1 MAVAAA
7 TAPGGLLPPL
17 REELGLHPGP
27 RALDGSPT
35 WTLHDPARNQF
46 FRIGWPEF
54 EMLSRWDAGDAAALL
69 ERIRHETTLDL
80 AGEDVGDL
88 ARFLAGHNLTRTG
101 GREDTAGL
109 LARAARLRQNWA
121 MWLLKNYLFLRIP
134 LVRPDRWLT
143 AALPWVGFVFTPA
156 FRKAVLVVAALALYL
171 VARRWDAYL
180 DTFSYLFSFEGAV
193 CFALTLS
200 ALKVVHELGHAF
212 TAKRYGCRI
221 PSMGVAF
228 LVLWPVLYTDVT
240 ESWKLPSRAQRL
252 AVGIAGVVTELV
264 CAVFATLAWSFL
276 PDGPMRS
283 AAFLVST
290 TTWVSTVLI
299 NLSPFMRFDGYFVFS
314 DWLEMPNLHQRAFA
328 LARWWLRE
336 RLLGFG
342 DPAPEDLPA
351 GRRAFVIA
359 FAFCTWAYRLSLFL
373 GIAVLV
379 YHFAVKIVGVALMAV
394 EIGYFIVRPIWSEAA
409 AVWKLRG
416 RLRRGRGPVLSG
428 TVALLLL
435 LAVIV
440 PWRSAVEAPALLR
453 SARQERVFAPEQ
465 GTRIA
470 AITVGDGA
478 TVAKGAPLIELES
491 PELGFK
497 LGQARTDVAVL
508 QWQLQTQ
515 GVAPDLMARSRVA
528 EREYD
533 AASAQYRAL
542 ADATARLHVV
552 APTAG
557 RVVDMADDL
566 RPGLW
571 LPPKTRLLSIVDTG
585 RSEIDAY
592 VYESDVGRIAVGNA
606 AIFYPD
612 GGFLSPLDARV
623 TAIDRANTRI
633 LPDAYLASRF
643 GGAIPVRETPQG
655 ELVPE
660 RAVYRIV
667 LMPEQ
672 AAEAPARVLR
682 GRVVIK
688 GSAESLAARVWR
700 SVLAVLVRESGA

>member
-7 TAPGGLLPPL
+7 TASNGFLPPL
-17 REELGLHPGP
+17 REEIGLYPGP

-54 EMLSRWDAGDAAALL
+54 EMLSRWDAGNPAALL
-69 ERIRHETTLDL
+69 QRIRNETTLDL
-80 AGEDVGDL
+80 AGEDVGDV
-88 ARFLAGHNLTRTG
+88 ARFLVGHNLTRCS
-101 GREDTAGL
+101 GREGTVGL

-143 AALPWVGFVFTPA
+143 AAYPWIRFVFTPA
-156 FRKAVLVVAALALYL
+156 FRHVVLAVAALALYL
-171 VARRWDAYL
+171 AARRWDEYL
-180 DTFSYLFSFEGAV
+180 DTFSYLFSVEGAV
-193 CFALTLS
+193 YFALTLS
-200 ALKVVHELGHAF
+200 ALKVVHEFGHAF
-212 TAKRYGCRI
+212 TAKRYGCRV

-252 AVGIAGVVTELV
+252 AVGVSGVTAELV

-276 PDGPMRS
+276 PDGPLRS

-336 RLLGFG
+336 RLLGLR
-342 DPAPEDLPA
+342 DPPPEDLPP

-373 GIAVLV
+373 GIALLV
-379 YHFAVKIVGVALMAV
+379 YHFAVKIIGVGLMAV
-394 EIGYFIVRPIWSEAA
+394 EIGYFIVRPVWSEAA
-409 AVWKLRG
+409 AVWKLRH
-416 RLRRGRGPVLSG
+416 RLRRGRGPVLS
-428 TVALLLL
+428 AAFLLLL
-435 LAVIV
+435 LLGLIV
-440 PWRSAVEAPALLR
+440 PWRSAVEAPALVR
-453 SARQERVFAPEQ
+453 SSREEKVFAPEQ
-465 GTRIA
+465 GTRVA
-470 AITVGDGA
+470 AIKVADGA
-478 TVAKGAPLIELES
+478 IVAKGTPLIELES
-491 PELGFK
+491 PDLGFK
-497 LGQARTDVAVL
+497 LEQARTDVAVL

-515 GVAPDLMARSRVA
+515 GVSPDLMARSRVA
-528 EREYD
+528 EPEYE

-542 ADATARLHVV
+542 ADAAERLHII
-552 APTAG
+552 APMTG
-557 RVVDMADDL
+557 RVVDIADDL

-571 LPPKTRLLSIVDTG
+571 LPPKTRLLSVIDTG
-585 RSEIDAY
+585 ESEIEAY
-592 VYESDVGRIAVGNA
+592 VYESDVSRIALGNVA
-606 AIFYPD
+606 TFHPD
-612 GGFLSPLDARV
+612 GSFLSSFDARV
-623 TAIDRANTRI
+623 TAIDRANTRF

-643 GGAIPVRETPQG
+643 GGTIPVRETPQG

-660 RAVYRIV
+660 RAIYRIV
-667 LMPEQ
+667 LAPEHG
-672 AAEAPARVLR
+672 AGAPAQILR
-682 GRVVIK
+682 GRVVIR
-688 GSAESLAARVWR
+688 GRAESLVARAWR
-700 SVLAVLVRESGA
+700 AVLAVLVRESGA

>member
-1 MAVAAA
+1 MTAAAAVA
-7 TAPGGLLPPL
+7 GDLLPPL
-17 REELGLHPGP
+17 REELALYPGP
-27 RALDGSPT
+27 RAVDGSPT

-54 EMLSRWDAGDAAALL
+54 EMLSRWDAGSAETLA
-69 ERIRHETTLDL
+69 ERVRSETTLDL
-80 AGEDVGDL
+80 ASEDVGDV
-88 ARFLAGHNLTRTG
+88 ARFLVGQNLTRTS
-101 GREDTAGL
+101 GREGTMLL
-109 LARAARLRQNWA
+109 LAKAARLRQHWA

-143 AALPWVGFVFTPA
+143 AAYPWIRGIFTPA
-156 FRKAVLVVAALALYL
+156 FRNAVLLVAVLSLYL
-171 VARRWDAYL
+171 VARRWDDYL
-180 DTFSYLFSFEGAV
+180 DTFSYLFSIEGAV
-193 CFALTLS
+193 YFALTLS

-212 TAKRYGCRI
+212 TAKRYGCRV

-240 ESWKLPSRAQRL
+240 ESWKLASRGQRL
-252 AVGIAGVVTELV
+252 AVGVAGVLTELT

-336 RLLGFG
+336 RLLDLG
-342 DPAPEDLPA
+342 DPAPEELPP

-373 GIAVLV
+373 GIAALV
-379 YHFAVKIVGVALMAV
+379 YHFTIKLVGIGLMAIEV
-394 EIGYFIVRPIWSEAA
+394 GYFIARPLWLESVAI
-409 AVWKLRG
+409 WKLRG
-416 RLRRGRGPVLSG
+416 RLRFGRGPLLSG
-428 TVALLLL
+428 AALTLLL
-435 LAVIV
+435 LALIV

-453 SARQERVFAPEQ
+453 SSHQEKVFAPEQ

-470 AITVGDGA
+470 AINLHEGDA
-478 TVAKGAPLIELES
+478 VVKGAPLIELES
-491 PELGFK
+491 PDLAFK
-497 LGQARTDVAVL
+497 LEQARTDVAVL
-508 QWQLQTQ
+508 QWQIQTQ
-515 GVAPDLMARSRVA
+515 GVSPDLLARSRVA
-528 EREYD
+528 EHEYD
-533 AASAQYRAL
+533 AAYAQYRAF
-542 ADATARLHVV
+542 ADMAARLHVV
-552 APTAG
+552 APVTG
-557 RVVDMADDL
+557 RVVDVADDL

-571 LPPKTRLLSIVDTG
+571 VPPKTRLLSVVDTSQ
-585 RSEIDAY
+585 SEIDAY
-592 VYESDVGRIAVGNA
+592 VYESDVHRIEIGSTAV
-606 AIFYPD
+606 FYPD
-612 GGFLSPLDARV
+612 GGFVSSLEARV
-623 TAIDRANTRI
+623 TAIDRANTRL

-660 RAVYRIV
+660 RAVYRVV
-667 LMPEQ
+667 LAPERG
-672 AAEAPARVLR
+672 ADEAPPRVLR
-682 GRVVIK
+682 GRLVIK
-688 GSAESLAARVWR
+688 GSAESVAARVWR

>member
-1 MAVAAA
+1 MAVAA
-7 TAPGGLLPPL
+7 TASNGLLPPL
-17 REELGLHPGP
+17 RDELALYPGP
-27 RALDGSPT
+27 CALDGSPT

-54 EMLSRWDAGDAAALL
+54 EMLSRWDAGNAATLA
-69 ERIRHETTLDL
+69 ERVRSETTLDL
-80 AGEDVGDL
+80 EGEDVGDV
-88 ARFLAGHNLTRTG
+88 ARFLVGYNLTRASGTEG
-101 GREDTAGL
+101 TMLL
-109 LARAARLRQNWA
+109 LAKAARLRQHWA

-143 AALPWVGFVFTPA
+143 AAYPWVRGVFTPA
-156 FRKAVLVVAALALYL
+156 FRHTVLLVAVLSLYL
-171 VARRWDAYL
+171 VARRWDEYL
-180 DTFSYLFSFEGAV
+180 DTFSYLFSIEGAV
-193 CFALTLS
+193 YFALTLS

-212 TAKRYGCRI
+212 TAKRYGCRV

-240 ESWKLPSRAQRL
+240 ESWKLASRGQRL
-252 AVGIAGVVTELV
+252 AVGVSGVMTELT

-276 PDGPMRS
+276 PDGPLRS

-314 DWLEMPNLHQRAFA
+314 DWLEMPNLHQRAFS

-336 RLLGFG
+336 LLLGLG
-342 DPAPEDLPA
+342 DPPPEDLPP

-373 GIAVLV
+373 GIAALV
-379 YHFAVKIVGVALMAV
+379 YHFTVKLVGIGLMAV
-394 EIGYFIVRPIWSEAA
+394 EIGYFIARPIWIETA

-416 RLRRGRGPVLSG
+416 KLRPGRGPVLSAA
-428 TVALLLL
+428 VVLLLL
-435 LAVIV
+435 LGLIA

-453 SARQERVFAPEQ
+453 SDHQEKVFAPEQ

-470 AITVGDGA
+470 AIHVSEGA
-478 TVAKGAPLIELES
+478 IIAKGAPLIELES
-491 PELGFK
+491 PDLTFK
-497 LGQARTDVAVL
+497 LEQARTDVSVL
-508 QWQLQTQ
+508 QWQIQTQ
-515 GVAPDLMARSRVA
+515 GVAPDLLARSRVA
-528 EREYD
+528 EHEYD
-533 AASAQYRAL
+533 AAYAQYRSL
-542 ADATARLHVV
+542 ADIAARLQVV
-552 APTAG
+552 APMTG
-557 RVVDMADDL
+557 RVVDVADDL

-571 LPPKTRLLSIVDTG
+571 VAPKTRLFSVVDADH
-585 RSEIDAY
+585 SEIDAY
-592 VYESDVGRIAVGNA
+592 VYEADVHRIAIGSTA
-606 AIFYPD
+606 TFYPD
-612 GGFLSPLDARV
+612 GGFVSSLDARV
-623 TAIDRANTRI
+623 TTIDRATTRQ
-633 LPDAYLASRF
+633 LPETYLASRF

-667 LMPEQ
+667 LAPEHD
-672 AAEAPARVLR
+672 AEAPARVLR
-682 GRVVIK
+682 GRLVIK
-688 GSAESLAARVWR
+688 GSAESLAARAWR